1 MEITKGP
8 GVHLA
13 PFSCIRG
20 YKASWE
26 ATELMRL
33 YPFVPSALVP
43 GAFLGST
50 LAFMSLSSVAVAA
63 GDQSVLQAD
72 REFVQAAA
80 KGDAA
85 GVGKVV
91 DAEFT
96 WTDADGKTRSRAEVL
111 DSLPTPALGNET
123 GAQVSQQAHG
133 QVTAVMSGGDKAHVL
148 RIWVRRPAGWR
159 LLVYHEVT
167 LGRQAAGPSGP
178 GVKDCENPCKT
189 LPYKPRNEAEQ
200 AIVASWQALET
211 GVTNHDA
218 AAWSPHIA
226 DEFVMLGSSNDHPL
240 TKADRIATLNLQ
252 KQTGFGSAPAPL
264 VSAQMF
270 DFGDAVVMTCHH
282 QPYTGKPVHVSRLWI
297 KRNGQW
303 IMVISYQTTVQAA
316 PAKAG

>member
-1 MEITKGP
+1 
-8 GVHLA
+8 
-13 PFSCIRG
+13 
-20 YKASWE
+20 
-26 ATELMRL
+26 MRRNL
-33 YPFVPSALVP
+33 FVASALAL
-43 GAFLGST
+43 GAVLGST
-50 LAFMSLSSVAVAA
+50 LAFMSLSSVAFAA
-63 GDQSVLQAD
+63 DDQSILQAD

-85 GVGKVV
+85 TVGKVL
-91 DAEFT
+91 DADFT
-96 WTDADGKTRSRAEVL
+96 WTDAAGKTRARAEVR

-123 GAQVSQQAHG
+123 SAQLKQQIHSQVG
-133 QVTAVMSGGDKAHVL
+133 AVMSGRDKTHVL

-159 LLVYHEVT
+159 LLLYHEVT
-167 LGRQAAGPSGP
+167 LGRQAPGPSGP

-200 AIVASWQALET
+200 SIVASWQALET

-218 AAWSPHIA
+218 SAWSPHIA

-270 DFGDAVVMTCHH
+270 DFGEAIVMTSLH

-297 KRNGQW
+297 KRNGHW
-303 IMVISYQTTVQAA
+303 ILAISYQTTIEAA